1 MDKPERIITAG
12 ISLQIFLTIIIAGLA
27 FFRQLSGMAEVL
39 IFSALSLINLIVCY
53 IFLHKEIR
61 GMLRKVDDTIQSLLD
76 ETPKVNFDGEEE
88 SLPGKF
94 QFQITRL
101 YRILLA
107 HREQERRQ
115 REDMSALIADLVHQI
130 NTPLSNIE
138 MYVDF
143 LQQEDLDEEIRR
155 KFLGN
160 VKNQCEKLGWFGEGF
175 DKAARLETDIIS
187 LKPEPA
193 QVLPAVL
200 AAIDEASLKARQK
213 GNEICLEGD
222 TSIMAVYDRKWT
234 VEAIFNLLDNAVKY
248 GREGTEIHVRL
259 SSYQLY
265 VRVDV
270 ENEGTVIPKEE
281 QNEVFRRFCRGENAA
296 LVQDGVGLGL
306 YLVRE
311 IITGQ
316 GGYVLLENWQNK
328 GNRFSIF
335 LRNAGE

>member
-1 MDKPERIITAG
+1 MDKPEKIITAG
-12 ISLQIFLTIIIAGLA
+12 ISVQILLTLIMAGVTL
-27 FFRQLSGMAEVL
+27 FRQLPGMAGIL
-39 IFSALSLINLIVCY
+39 IFSALSSINLLVCY
-53 IFLHKEIR
+53 IFLHMEIR
-61 GMLRKVDDTIQSLLD
+61 GMLNKLDNTIQSLLD
-76 ETPKVNFDGEEE
+76 ESPKVNFNEEEE

-107 HREQERRQ
+107 HREQEKRQ
-115 REDMSALIADLVHQI
+115 REDMSTLIADLVHQI

-143 LQQEDLDEEIRR
+143 LLQDDLDEETRK

-160 VKNQCEKLGWFGEGF
+160 VKNQCKKLGWFGEGF

-187 LKPEPA
+187 LKPERG

-200 AAIDEASLKARQK
+200 AAIDEAALKAQQK

-222 TSIMAVYDRKWT
+222 TAIMAVYDRKWT

-248 GREGTEIHVRL
+248 GRENTKIHVRL
-259 SSYQLY
+259 SAYPLY

-270 ENEGTVIPKEE
+270 ENEGAVIPKEE
-281 QNEVFRRFCRGENAA
+281 HNAVFRRFCRGQNAA
-296 LVQDGVGLGL
+296 LIQDGVGLGL